1 MWLILCCCFHPIN
14 CLIPCIKY
22 YMLQK
27 VKNQNV
33 NNKIPTKQKNNE
45 NNKQLMKSQK
55 SIRKNTLG
63 LGFHI

>member
-1 MWLILCCCFHPIN
+1 
-14 CLIPCIKY
+14 
-22 YMLQK
+22 MLQK